1 MSLCTVSMI
10 WIINLLNF
18 CTKLEPNEN
27 MKKLHKEKIEQDM
40 NNKYDNKILSG
51 FVRVQTDY
59 KDSQCLDFL
68 IFKG

>member
-1 MSLCTVSMI
+1 MI

-40 NNKYDNKILSG
+40 NNKYDNKILSV
-51 FVRVQTDY
+51 FVKVQTDY
-59 KDSQCLDFL
+59 RDSQCLDFL